1 MRQKNRYFAQ
11 KSFCFYFLIVRF
23 YPKSEGEIVKHTSFE
38 IKRNTRKF
46 LISMQKK
53 KYRKGIEANAKVL
66 STSRQQNLI
75 TKTH

>member
-1 MRQKNRYFAQ
+1 MRQKIAILHKKVFV
-11 KSFCFYFLIVRF
+11 FIFLIVRF

-46 LISMQKK
+46 LKSMQKK

>member
-1 MRQKNRYFAQ
+1 MASVSEIKRSFLLATKNRYFAQ

-23 YPKSEGEIVKHTSFE
+23 SPQSEGEIVKHTSFE

-53 KYRKGIEANAKVL
+53 KYRKRYRSKC
-66 STSRQQNLI
+66 
-75 TKTH
+75 